1 MLKELKIEEIKDIRG
16 GIRSDILGADD
27 DCNCNCGT
35 VAKSQATDMATFASI
50 G

>member
-1 MLKELKIEEIKDIRG
+1 MLKELRIEEIRDIKG
-16 GIRSDILGADD
+16 GKGSPNDLLGD

-35 VAKSQATDMATFASI
+35 VAKSQASDMAAFAN

>member
-1 MLKELKIEEIKDIRG
+1 MLKELRIEEIRDIRG
-16 GIRSDILGADD
+16 GKGSSDLTADD

-35 VAKSQATDMATFASI
+35 VAKSQASDMATFADN

>member
-1 MLKELKIEEIKDIRG
+1 MLKELKIEEIKEIRG
-16 GIRSDILGADD
+16 GKGNIDLRADD

-35 VAKSQATDMATFASI
+35 VAKSQADDMATFASI